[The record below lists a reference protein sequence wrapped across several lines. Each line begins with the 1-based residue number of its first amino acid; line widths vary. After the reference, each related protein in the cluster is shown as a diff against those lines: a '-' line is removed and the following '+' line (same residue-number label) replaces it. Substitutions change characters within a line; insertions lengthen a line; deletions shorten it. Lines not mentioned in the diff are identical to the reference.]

1 MNGQMIKR
9 EKITGSRRISNYIW
23 VVILTLGGLGFF
35 LSGISS
41 YIKVNLIPFT
51 DSTQLVF
58 IPQGILLT
66 FYGTVAL
73 LISTYIV
80 LTIFWDIGGGYNEFN
95 KTDQLIR
102 IVRKGFPGKDREIF
116 LVYPLDIVKNIAIEI
131 KDGLNPRRMIYL
143 CTTDDRRIP
152 LTEVGE
158 PMPLAL
164 LEEKATQLADF
175 LETTVEQD

>member
-1 MNGQMIKR
+1 MNDQMIKR

-80 LTIFWDIGGGYNEFN
+80 LTIFLGYW
-95 KTDQLIR
+95 R
-102 IVRKGFPGKDREIF
+102 
-116 LVYPLDIVKNIAIEI
+116 
-131 KDGLNPRRMIYL
+131 GL
-143 CTTDDRRIP
+143 
-152 LTEVGE
+152 
-158 PMPLAL
+158 
-164 LEEKATQLADF
+164 
-175 LETTVEQD
+175 

>member
-1 MNGQMIKR
+1 MNVEMIKR
-9 EKITGSRRISNYIW
+9 ESITGSRRISNYAW
-23 VVILTLGGLGFF
+23 VLILTIGGLGFL

-41 YIKVNLIPFT
+41 YLHINLLPFT
-51 DSTQLVF
+51 DSTELVF

-73 LISTYIV
+73 LISLYIV

-95 KTDQLIR
+95 KTDQLVR

-116 LVYPLDIVKNIAIEI
+116 LVYPMEIVKAVAIEI
-131 KDGLNPRRMIYL
+131 KESINPRRMIYL
-143 CTTDDRRIP
+143 CTKDDRRIP

-158 PMPLAL
+158 PMAL
-164 LEEKATQLADF
+164 NLIEEKATQLADF
-175 LETTVEQD
+175 LEVNVEQA